1 MKAMFK
7 SELAELAGVSY
18 STFYRFLCT
27 RRDVLE
33 SMGCGLKSQKV
44 RGKALMYICHEYGIT
59 LPEESP
65 EPVRKHIKFR

>member
-1 MKAMFK
+1 MKSMFK

-44 RGKALMYICHEYGIT
+44 RGRALMYICHEYGIT

>member
-1 MKAMFK
+1 MFK

-18 STFYRFLCT
+18 STFYRFLYT

-33 SMGCGLKSQKV
+33 SMGCELKSQKV
-44 RGKALMYICHEYGIT
+44 RGRALMYICHEYGIT

>member
-27 RRDVLE
+27 RRSVLE

-44 RGKALMYICHEYGIT
+44 RGKALMYICREYGLT